1 MLFRSVHLGWETNS
15 KAIIICLFINLKQS
29 SSCYHYFWIH
39 PLVVTITLNFCRL
52 SLHNLTI
59 FFVCMSDIVHSHA
72 QHVEKKRR
80 VLRGNT
86 MSCRHR
92 SMVGSMAN
100 PPHPS
105 PDCNTI
111 SVLRRIQ
118 MPLTTPI
125 YPPRCLLYL
134 GMMMLVIPC
143 ICCLAVPTFDII
155 YVICLV

>member
-1 MLFRSVHLGWETNS
+1 MYVESYQWQIGLERIL
-15 KAIIICLFINLKQS
+15 IL
-29 SSCYHYFWIH
+29 
-39 PLVVTITLNFCRL
+39 PLAPCGFDTPYL
-52 SLHNLTI
+52 SLPPLGIATMI
-59 FFVCMSDIVHSHA
+59 PCTWGLSMSDIVHSHVE
-72 QHVEKKRR
+72 HVEKKRR

-105 PDCNTI
+105 PYCN
-111 SVLRRIQ
+111 
-118 MPLTTPI
+118 
-125 YPPRCLLYL
+125 PRCLLYL
-134 GMMMLVIPC
+134 GMMMLVISC